1 MTKKAQ
7 NTSKAERKAASATPA
22 PAASTTEGQGAENT
36 NQTANPPAGEK
47 EPEKASQD
55 PAQEGSKKEAK
66 EKAGDTADKQ
76 IRKRLQ
82 PYFDAYPTAD
92 KFYVT
97 TDGQP
102 FFEAQ
107 WAREHQKSV
116 DPEKKLTIVN
126 R

>member
-1 MTKKAQ
+1 M
-7 NTSKAERKAASATPA
+7 NTSKAESKAASAAPA
-22 PAASTTEGQGAENT
+22 PAAAATSTTEGGAENS
-36 NQTANPPAGEK
+36 NQAANPPAGEK
-47 EPEKASQD
+47 EPAKASQD
-55 PAQEGSKKEAK
+55 PAQKESKEKDTK
-66 EKAGDTADKQ
+66 EKAGENTEKQ
-76 IRKRLQ
+76 LRKKLQ
-82 PYFDAYPTAD
+82 TYFDAYPTAD

-116 DPEKKLTIVN
+116 DPENKLTIVN